1 MIEYMMYDTGKHLW
15 YPGKKKKAKKSDMD
29 NPFLKKSN

>member
-1 MIEYMMYDTGKHLW
+1 MIEYIMYDTGKHLW
-15 YPGKKKKAKKSDMD
+15 YPGKKKAKKSDMD